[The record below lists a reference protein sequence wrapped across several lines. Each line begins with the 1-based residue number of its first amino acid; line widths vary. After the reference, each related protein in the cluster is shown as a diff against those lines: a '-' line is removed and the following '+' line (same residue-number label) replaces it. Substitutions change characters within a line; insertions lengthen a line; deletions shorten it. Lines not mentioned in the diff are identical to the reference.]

1 MPRGE
6 VEGARA
12 GARAGAKVRG
22 DAGRDAVM
30 YEPMVPWPADVAA
43 SYREAGC
50 WRGRPLGA
58 YLWDTAD
65 RLPDA
70 TAVVDGGVRLT
81 HREVAERADRLAEG
95 LAGLGLARGDR
106 VLVQLP
112 NSWEFVVVAMACFR
126 LGLVPVMMLLP
137 HREYELTSIAEHV
150 RAKALFVPSRWRDFD
165 HEALAHRVA
174 GRLSSPPL
182 VLTAGAPAGPGSVG
196 LRPLMDG
203 RGGEAERRARLDAR
217 APAPSEPALFL
228 LSGGTTGLPKLISR
242 THDDYEYNIRRIT
255 EICRVG
261 EDTVYLAVLPAGHN
275 FPLANP
281 GILGT
286 LMAGG
291 RVVLLPSPRPAAVFE
306 AIERERVTVTSATP
320 AIALRWMEEAAG
332 SGRDLSSLRYVQVG
346 GSMLSPEVAAEIG
359 PALGCGLQQMYGMA
373 EGLICCMP
381 VDAPGD
387 VAHTAQGAPISPYDE
402 LKVVGRDGTPVPPG
416 GVGELLT
423 RGPYT
428 PRGYYAAPEQ
438 NAVSFTPD
446 GWYRTGDLVRITPEG
461 MVVVC
466 GRVKDLVNRGGEKIA
481 PGEVEVLVQE
491 IPAVAEA
498 AVLGLPDPALGER
511 VCLVVRLHPGH
522 SLTLAGVRAALTTRG
537 IAGFKHPDRLEVLAD
552 LPHTPLGKPD
562 KNALRVLL
570 DRPDDR
576 PGDQGTAA

>member
-1 MPRGE
+1 MT
-6 VEGARA
+6 
-12 GARAGAKVRG
+12 
-22 DAGRDAVM
+22 M
-30 YEPMVPWPADVAA
+30 EPMVPWPADVAA
-43 SYREAGC
+43 AYREAGC
-50 WRGRPLGA
+50 WRGHPLGA
-58 YLWDTAD
+58 YLWDAAD
-65 RLPDA
+65 RFPDR
-70 TAVVDGGVRLT
+70 TAVVDGGTRLT
-81 HREVAERADRLAEG
+81 YLEVAERADRLAEG
-95 LAGLGLARGDR
+95 LAGLGLARGDG

-112 NSWEFVVVAMACFR
+112 NSWEFVVVTMACFR

-137 HREYELTSIAEHV
+137 HREYELTSIAGHV
-150 RAKALFVPSRWRDFD
+150 RARALFVPSRWRGFD

-174 GRLSSPPL
+174 ARLPSPPL
-182 VLTAGAPAGPGSVG
+182 VLTAGEPAGPGSIG
-196 LRPLMDG
+196 LRPLMEG
-203 RGGEAERRARLDAR
+203 RGGVAERRALLDAR
-217 APAPSEPALFL
+217 APSSSEPALFL

-255 EICRVG
+255 GVCGFDAE
-261 EDTVYLAVLPAGHN
+261 TVYLAALPAGHN

-286 LMAGG
+286 LLAGG
-291 RVVLLPSPRPAAVFE
+291 RVVLLPSPRPAPVFE
-306 AIERERVTVTSATP
+306 AIEAERVTVTSATP
-320 AIALRWMEEAAG
+320 AIALRWMEEARETGGA
-332 SGRDLSSLRYVQVG
+332 RDLSSLRYVQVG
-346 GSMLSPEVAAEIG
+346 GSMLSPEVAARIG

-373 EGLICCMP
+373 EGLICCLP
-381 VDAPGD
+381 ADAPDD
-387 VAHTAQGAPISPYDE
+387 VAHTTQGAPISPYDE
-402 LKVVGRDGTPVPPG
+402 LMVVGRDGTPVPEG

-498 AVLGLPDPALGER
+498 AVLGLPDPVLGER

-522 SLTLAGVRAALTTRG
+522 SMGLADVRAALTARG
-537 IAGFKHPDRLEVLAD
+537 VAAFKHPDRLEVFAD

-562 KNALRVLL
+562 KNVLRDLL
-570 DRPDDR
+570 APSAARPD
-576 PGDQGTAA
+576 GQGTAA